1 MTTSELPTTTHAIA
15 LIGAST
21 AGPTLALTATA
32 ILLLPVVAATVVFAW
47 HGIRGTDP
55 GPAGQL
61 LITLVRIVLGHRWT
75 RR

>member
-1 MTTSELPTTTHAIA
+1 MTTTELITTIHAIA
-15 LIGAST
+15 LVGVFT
-21 AGPTLALTATA
+21 AGPTLALIATA
-32 ILLLPVVAATVVFAW
+32 VLLLPVLAATVVFAW

-61 LITLVRIVLGHRWT
+61 LITLVRIVLAHRWT